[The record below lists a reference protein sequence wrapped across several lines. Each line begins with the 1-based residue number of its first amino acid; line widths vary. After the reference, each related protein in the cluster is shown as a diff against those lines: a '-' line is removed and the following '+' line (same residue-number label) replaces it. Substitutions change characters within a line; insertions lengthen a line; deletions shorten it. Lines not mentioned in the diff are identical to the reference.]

1 VMPSDINAPGMA
13 VTLTRKHTATDWAR
27 SIELSMSGPA
37 INAGSST
44 ADPPAIQRLNAWG
57 HAGLFLSGPAF
68 ASAPA
73 RLGVLAAATFN
84 GATYFDRNST
94 ASGKANLG
102 SGFLNLTSMSGRGD
116 QLRLIVWGQHFRDAA
131 PHYQVFGDS
140 RAGQGQTALHTQL
153 AWQRA
158 IASGEGGLRAYG
170 AFTIGSRST
179 NLIAPASVAM
189 ERLHA
194 GPVPS
199 LLDPGVGTDRTWS
212 IGARLTRAFRDS
224 RHRTILGADVSGS
237 AATMQSAFAGRVL
250 ELLAGRPERVWVFSD
265 PAAESAWNGYAVN
278 LFAGD
283 TMTASRRLTVDG
295 AHPLT
300 MGAGLL

>member
-1 VMPSDINAPGMA
+1 TESV
-13 VTLTRKHTATDWAR
+13 
-27 SIELSMSGPA
+27 
-37 INAGSST
+37 
-44 ADPPAIQRLNAWG
+44 
-57 HAGLFLSGPAF
+57 
-68 ASAPA
+68 
-73 RLGVLAAATFN
+73 
-84 GATYFDRNST
+84 
-94 ASGKANLG
+94 KANLG
-102 SGFLNLTSMSGRGD
+102 SGFLNLTSMTGRGD

-131 PHYQVFGDS
+131 THYQVFGDS

-153 AWQRA
+153 AWTRA
-158 IASGEGGLRAYG
+158 LASGEGGLRAYG

-189 ERLHA
+189 ERLHD

-212 IGARLTRAFRDS
+212 IGARLNRAFRDS

-250 ELLAGRPERVWVFSD
+250 ELLAGRPERVWGFSD

-283 TMTASRRLTVDG
+283 TMTVSRRLTVDG
-295 AHPLT
+295 GLRFEMVGGSAASHPGSISWRNALPR
-300 MGAGLL
+300 AGFHLGLFDTWK